1 MQSFVPDKRNKDTM
15 TSGKTGKSNNSMGTQ
30 GADWIFNNLKFVVFL
45 VVMGVLYIAISHY
58 TEKKVREI
66 QLLQKE
72 VVQMRWEYLSLKSD
86 IMYEYKMSEV
96 AKNVSNKGLI
106 LKQPKKI
113 IVAD

>member
-1 MQSFVPDKRNKDTM
+1 M
-15 TSGKTGKSNNSMGTQ
+15 TTVKNGKGNSSVGTQ
-30 GADWIFNNLKFVVFL
+30 GADWILNNLKFILFL
-45 VVMGVLYIAISHY
+45 VLMGVLYIAISHY

-66 QLLQKE
+66 QVLQKE
-72 VVQMRWEYLSLKSD
+72 VVQLRWEYLSLKSD